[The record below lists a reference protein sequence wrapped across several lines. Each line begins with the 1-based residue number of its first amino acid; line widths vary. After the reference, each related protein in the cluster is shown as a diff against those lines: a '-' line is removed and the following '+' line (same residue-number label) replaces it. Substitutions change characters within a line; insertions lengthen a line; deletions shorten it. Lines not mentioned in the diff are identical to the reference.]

1 MTMKRVVIA
10 SHSRFAT
17 GLKETLKFITAMD
30 DIYDIPAYVEDDSE
44 PLEETIAKLFATFS
58 PEDKVIVMTDV
69 LSGSVN
75 QKFFPYIN
83 DHTFVITGVNV
94 PLALSIM
101 LADEAGI
108 TPQYIRQA
116 VEESK
121 QMIIFVNEMQPDK
134 DEDDE

>member
-1 MTMKRVVIA
+1 MKRVVIA

-44 PLEETIAKLFATFS
+44 PLEETVAKLFATFS
-58 PEDKVIVMTDV
+58 PDDTVIVMTDV

-75 QKFFPYIN
+75 QKFYSYIN

-94 PLALSIM
+94 PLALSVM
-101 LADEAGI
+101 LADEAAI
-108 TPQYIRQA
+108 TPQYIREI
-116 VEESK
+116 VEESR
-121 QMIIFVNEMQPDK
+121 QMILFVNEMQPDEG
-134 DEDDE
+134 EDDE

>member
-1 MTMKRVVIA
+1 
-10 SHSRFAT
+10 
-17 GLKETLKFITAMD
+17 
-30 DIYDIPAYVEDDSE
+30 
-44 PLEETIAKLFATFS
+44 
-58 PEDKVIVMTDV
+58 MTDV

>member
-1 MTMKRVVIA
+1 MKRVVIA
-10 SHSRFAT
+10 SHGKFAT
-17 GLKETLKFITAMD
+17 GLKETLKFITTLD
-30 DIYDIPAYVEDDSE
+30 NIYDIPAYAEDDSE

-94 PLALSIM
+94 PLALSVL
-101 LADEAGI
+101 LANEEEI
-108 TPQYIRQA
+108 TPPYIRQTI
-116 VEESK
+116 EESK
-121 QMIIFVNEMQPDK
+121 QMIVFVNEKQPDK
-134 DEDDE
+134 DENDE

>member
-1 MTMKRVVIA
+1 MKRVVIA

-17 GLKETLKFITAMD
+17 GLKEALKFITAMD

-121 QMIIFVNEMQPDK
+121 QMIIFANEMQPDK

>member
-1 MTMKRVVIA
+1 MKRVVIA

-30 DIYDIPAYVEDDSE
+30 DIYDIPAYVEDDSV
-44 PLEETIAKLFATFS
+44 PFEETIAELFATFS